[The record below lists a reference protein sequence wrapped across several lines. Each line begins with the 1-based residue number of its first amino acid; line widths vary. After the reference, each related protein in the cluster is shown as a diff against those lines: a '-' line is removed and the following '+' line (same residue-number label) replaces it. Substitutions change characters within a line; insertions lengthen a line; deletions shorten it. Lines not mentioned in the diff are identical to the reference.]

1 MNGLFGYYGTEE
13 EEASYSKTALWGDI
27 PNSENHGKHSSS
39 SPLSASEREALIRL
53 PRPLP
58 LDGPRIH
65 QPRPDSCGEIR
76 LRSDSCQDPYVHNG
90 IKLLAHMRKASP
102 DASKNQHQ
110 QQHQQQQQQPTLQL
124 GDLNF
129 FKTTHANEP
138 FGSKGL
144 CSHLHS
150 EKSSFGHGKYP
161 DSTAH
166 KYKLTPRS
174 TRQMLHKSV
183 ATMCAFVGYES
194 ATLGALDLLTDVVA
208 EYFRKFTKLLRD
220 ARDRECLYE
229 MSTGFPD
236 ALERVCYDMNIGSVL
251 QIQKYYEDNVIKYY
265 KNILKEWKKRKTAV
279 SSSSSTT
286 ILVGSNSAEII
297 LGEDDIPEIHFP
309 SGEDCS
315 GDHATPQYETG
326 LQVLQS
332 LEQAGV
338 MMPNEEP
345 LESLSPSGN
354 IRKRRRTDDQ
364 KLV

>member
-1 MNGLFGYYGTEE
+1 MFGFLNQEE
-13 EEASYSKTALWGDI
+13 EGSFSRTERWGTLSD
-27 PNSENHGKHSSS
+27 NEWNA
-39 SPLSASEREALIRL
+39 SPLSAAEREALIRL

-65 QPRPDSCGEIR
+65 QPRPDSSGDIR

-90 IKLLAHMRKASP
+90 IKLLAHMRKSQ
-102 DASKNQHQ
+102 DGTK
-110 QQHQQQQQQPTLQL
+110 QPPISL
-124 GDLNF
+124 GDLTF
-129 FKTTHANEP
+129 FKTQSEPP
-138 FGSKGL
+138 FGVKSL

-150 EKSSFGHGKYP
+150 EKTSFAEGKYP

-166 KYKLTPRS
+166 KFKLTSRS

-183 ATMCAFVGYES
+183 ATICAFVGYETAS
-194 ATLGALDLLTDVVA
+194 LGALDLLTDVVA
-208 EYFRKFTKLLRD
+208 EYLRTFTKLLRD
-220 ARDRECLYE
+220 SRDRECLYE
-229 MSTGFPD
+229 
-236 ALERVCYDMNIGSVL
+236 
-251 QIQKYYEDNVIKYY
+251 Q
-265 KNILKEWKKRKTAV
+265 KEWKKRKTA

-309 SGEDCS
+309 SGEECT

-338 MMPNEEP
+338 MIPNEDP
-345 LESLSPSGN
+345 VESIGLSPGN
-354 IRKRRRTDDQ
+354 NRKRRRTEDQ
-364 KLV
+364 KTI

>member
-1 MNGLFGYYGTEE
+1 MFGFLNQEE
-13 EEASYSKTALWGDI
+13 EGSFSRTERWGTLSD
-27 PNSENHGKHSSS
+27 NEWNA
-39 SPLSASEREALIRL
+39 SPLSAAEREALIRL

-65 QPRPDSCGEIR
+65 QPRPDSSGDIR

-90 IKLLAHMRKASP
+90 IKLLAHMRKSQ
-102 DASKNQHQ
+102 DGTK
-110 QQHQQQQQQPTLQL
+110 QPPISL
-124 GDLNF
+124 GDLTF
-129 FKTTHANEP
+129 FKTQSEPP
-138 FGSKGL
+138 FGVKSL

-150 EKSSFGHGKYP
+150 EKTSFAEGKYP

-166 KYKLTPRS
+166 KFKLTSRS

-183 ATMCAFVGYES
+183 ATICAFVGYETAS
-194 ATLGALDLLTDVVA
+194 LGALDLLTDVVA
-208 EYFRKFTKLLRD
+208 EYLRTFTKLLRD
-220 ARDRECLYE
+220 SRDRECLYE
-229 MSTGFPD
+229 QSMGFPD
-236 ALERVCYDMNIGSVL
+236 SLERICYDMNIGSVL
-251 QIQKYYEDNVIKYY
+251 QIQRYYEDSVIKYY
-265 KNILKEWKKRKTAV
+265 KNILKEWKKRKTA

-309 SGEDCS
+309 SGEECT

-338 MMPNEEP
+338 MIPNEDP
-345 LESLSPSGN
+345 VESIGLSPGN
-354 IRKRRRTDDQ
+354 NRKRRRTEDQ
-364 KLV
+364 KTI